1 MPLKLSKKKKPIV
14 KRKRKEAKERP
25 QKSYKH
31 QIN

>member
-1 MPLKLSKKKKPIV
+1 MPLKLSTKKPIV

-25 QKSYKH
+25 QKSYKQ